1 MAKLTQAELEMLGIT
16 ANNESANNESTTAY
30 DDGIIAAANERANKL
45 REQYVGQFVRTTKR
59 GKTYLGMCDEV
70 CPTPAGIKLGMV
82 AADPNEWVG
91 MLVEPNDTWICN
103 TDLERELARES
114 ARLYFDFEIESLRYT
129 IARERANGKNV
140 TALTN
145 RLANLINWRSKL

>member
-1 MAKLTQAELEMLGIT
+1 MAKLTQAELEMLGL
-16 ANNESANNESTTAY
+16 NESSINESTTAY
-30 DDGIIAAANERANKL
+30 DEGIIAAANERANKL

-59 GKTYLGMCDEV
+59 GKSYIGMCDEV

-91 MLVEPNDTWICN
+91 MLVEPNDTWICI
-103 TDLERELARES
+103 TDLEREMARES
-114 ARLYFDFEIESLRYT
+114 ARMYFDFEIESLKWS
-129 IARERANGKNV
+129 IAHGRENGKNV

-145 RLANLINWRSKL
+145 RLANLIDWRSKL

>member
-1 MAKLTQAELEMLGIT
+1 MAKLTKAELEMLGL
-16 ANNESANNESTTAY
+16 NESVNNESTTATIAY
-30 DDGIIAAANERANKL
+30 DEGRCSELADEF
-45 REQYVGQFVRTTKR
+45 VGKFVRTTKR
-59 GKTYLGMCDEV
+59 GKSYIGMCDEV
-70 CPTPAGIKLGMV
+70 CQTPEGVKLGMV

-129 IARERANGKNV
+129 IARERANGKKV

-145 RLANLINWRSKL
+145 RLANLIDWRSKL